1 MGYHDAFR
9 ELEDMSTRLN
19 RLLTRQ
25 SSASGTQD
33 ESMAVA
39 QWAPSVDIVEI
50 NSEFQIRAEVPGV
63 EKQDINV
70 SVHDGVLLI
79 AGHRQQE
86 KEEQGHRYHRTE
98 CLYGSFARSFRLPD
112 SIDEQ
117 KLTAEFR
124 NGVLTIHLPKSE
136 RATPKSIDLK
146 VS

>member
-25 SSASGTQD
+25 SLSSRTQD

-39 QWAPSVDIVEI
+39 QWAPSVDIVEMKA
-50 NSEFQIRAEVPGV
+50 EFQIRAEVPGV
-63 EKQDINV
+63 EKQDVNV

-79 AGHRQQE
+79 AGHRQHE
-86 KEEQGHRYHRTE
+86 KEEHDHRYHRTE

-117 KLTAEFR
+117 KLTAEFK

-136 RATPKSIDLK
+136 RAKPKSIDIK

>member
-25 SSASGTQD
+25 SSSSGTQD

-39 QWAPSVDIVEI
+39 QWLPSVDIVEM

-63 EKQDINV
+63 DKQDVKV
-70 SVHDGVLLI
+70 SVDNGVLLI
-79 AGHRQQE
+79 AGHRQQG
-86 KEEQGHRYHRTE
+86 KEEEGQRYHRTE
-98 CLYGSFARSFRLPD
+98 CLSGSFARSFRLPD

-117 KLTAEFR
+117 KLSAE
-124 NGVLTIHLPKSE
+124 LDT
-136 RATPKSIDLK
+136 
-146 VS
+146 

>member
-39 QWAPSVDIVEI
+39 QWSPSVDIVEM

-98 CLYGSFARSFRLPD
+98 RLYGSFARSFRLPD

-136 RATPKSIDLK
+136 RATPKSIDIK

>member
-39 QWAPSVDIVEI
+39 QWS
-50 NSEFQIRAEVPGV
+50 QIRAEVPGV

-70 SVHDGVLLI
+70 SVQDGVLLI
-79 AGHRQQE
+79 AGHRQQG

-98 CLYGSFARSFRLPD
+98 RLYGSFARSFRLPD

-124 NGVLTIHLPKSE
+124 NGVLTVHLPKSE
-136 RATPKSIDLK
+136 RATPKSIDIK